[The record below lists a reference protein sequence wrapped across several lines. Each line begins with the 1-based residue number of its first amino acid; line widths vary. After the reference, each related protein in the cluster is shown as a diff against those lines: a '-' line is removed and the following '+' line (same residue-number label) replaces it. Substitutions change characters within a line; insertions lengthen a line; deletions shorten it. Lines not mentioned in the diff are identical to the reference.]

1 MGKKFEKHSIS
12 CDFVVCK
19 TILNSFSE
27 LPISCRQFGEGVT
40 ESANEQGI
48 TVIVDN
54 FRASNTILA
63 LLEVNAEVVPVETTE
78 EAEGY
83 SNYIKMGEEKRDF
96 SKFDYDNSP
105 MIIVDNPDI
114 FANKSV
120 VIRTTNGT
128 RGIKMAIGSKEI
140 LIGSFRNLTKVV
152 NYCEE
157 QIIKE
162 GVPISFVAMGSMH
175 ISRIEDVYGAKMMYY
190 KLIKKVGT
198 SYDTKEE
205 LNSDDN
211 PWNRDWK
218 SDIIDQRPVNGHDGS
233 DRMYSM
239 ELDASNI
246 LPKYSLET
254 GKLVKID

>member
-1 MGKKFEKHSIS
+1 MVIQ
-12 CDFVVCK
+12 
-19 TILNSFSE
+19 TILNSYSK

-54 FRASNTILA
+54 FRASNTMLA
-63 LLEVNAEVVPVETTE
+63 LLEVDAEVIPVETSE
-78 EAEGY
+78 EAERY
-83 SNYIKMGEEKRDF
+83 DNSIKMGEEKRDF

-128 RGIKMAIGSKEI
+128 RGIKKAIGSKEI
-140 LIGSFRNLTKVV
+140 LIGSFRNLTRVV
-152 NYCEE
+152 NYCAE
-157 QIIKE
+157 QNKK
-162 GVPISFVAMGSMH
+162 GVPVSFVAMGSLH

-190 KLIKKVGT
+190 KLIKKIGT
-198 SYDTKEE
+198 SDDTKEE

-218 SDIIDQRPVNGHDGS
+218 SEIIDQRPVNGHDGS

-239 ELDASNI
+239 ELDASII
-246 LPKYSLET
+246 LPRYSIET
-254 GKLVKID
+254 GKLEQID

>member
-1 MGKKFEKHSIS
+1 MVKKFEKHDIS
-12 CDFVVCK
+12 RDSVVTQ
-19 TILNSFSE
+19 TILNEYSK
-27 LPISCRQFGEGVT
+27 LPISCRQFEEGVR
-40 ESANEQGI
+40 ESANEKGI

-54 FRASNTILA
+54 FRASNTMLA
-63 LLEVNAEVVPVETTE
+63 LLEVDAEVVPVETSE
-78 EAEGY
+78 EAERYDGF
-83 SNYIKMGEEKRDF
+83 IKMGEEKRDF

-105 MIIVDNPDI
+105 MLIVDNPDI
-114 FANKSV
+114 FAKKSV

-128 RGIKMAIGSKEI
+128 RGIKKAIGSKEI
-140 LIGSFRNLTKVV
+140 LIGSFRNLTRVV

-157 QIIKE
+157 QIRE
-162 GVPISFVAMGSMH
+162 GIPVSFVAMGSLH

-190 KLIKKVGT
+190 KLIKKVGF
-198 SYDTKEE
+198 SDDNEE

-218 SDIIDQRPVNGHDGS
+218 SEIIDQIPVNGLDGS

-239 ELDASNI
+239 ELDASDI
-246 LPKYSLET
+246 LPKYSIKT